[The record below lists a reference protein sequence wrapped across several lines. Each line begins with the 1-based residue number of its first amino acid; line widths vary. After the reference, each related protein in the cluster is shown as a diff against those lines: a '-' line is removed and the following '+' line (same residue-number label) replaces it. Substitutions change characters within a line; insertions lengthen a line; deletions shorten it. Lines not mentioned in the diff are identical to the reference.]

1 MKESKKTFWLAI
13 IAFLFVA
20 VIGIG
25 LWTSRPQSM
34 PLKRSAAE
42 TVELLGKTE
51 ATISAQDARK
61 ILAEKSARYRFIDLR
76 DPAAF
81 IQDHIDGAVNIPLNS
96 LMAPE
101 YATLFKDASTT
112 YILYGDGPSDA
123 NGPWLTLQQAGFD
136 NFKTLQGGYALFTNF
151 PDSAYIA
158 ERPQFDYKKVFE
170 SEQAKLLSAAKATP
184 SPSAPAKKAVIPKKK
199 AVEKE
204 QDEGC

>member
-13 IAFLFVA
+13 IAFLFVV

-25 LWTSRPQSM
+25 LWTSRPQSA
-34 PLKRSAAE
+34 PLKRSATE
-42 TVELLGKTE
+42 TLELLGKAE

-61 ILAEKSARYRFIDLR
+61 ILAEKSTRYRFIDLR

-81 IQDHIDGAVNIPLNS
+81 MQGHIDGALNIPMNS

-101 YATLFKDASTT
+101 YLTLFKDASTT
-112 YILYGDGPSDA
+112 YILYGNDPSYA

-204 QDEGC
+204 QEEGC